1 MLESIPFDSLMP
13 FLIVCPLVFL
23 AGAVDAIA
31 GGGGLI
37 ALPAY
42 LMAGVPVHASL
53 GTSKLSS
60 CMGTT
65 LATYRFAKQGFI
77 KARRAI
83 PCIIAAI
90 IGSSIGANI
99 ALLISDD
106 VLRIIMVIVIPL
118 TALYLIRSHAMEITT
133 ESPHTGKNIAL
144 CTAIALAIGVYDGF
158 YGPGTGTFL
167 MLAFSGI
174 AHLHIHD
181 AAGTTKAVNLAT
193 NLAALAIFLING
205 QVWLLLGI
213 VAGLFNMAGAWVG
226 VKLFTNKGTRIV
238 KPIMLVVLA
247 IFLIKTIAE
256 IIGAI

>member
-1 MLESIPFDSLMP
+1 MLESIPFESILP
-13 FLIVCPLVFL
+13 FLIACPLVFI

-42 LMAGVPVHASL
+42 FMAGLPVHTAL

-65 LATYRFAKQGFI
+65 LATYRFAKQGYI
-77 KARRAI
+77 KAKRAL
-83 PCIIAAI
+83 PCVIAAI
-90 IGSSIGANI
+90 IGAWIGANI

-106 VLRIIMVIVIPL
+106 ILRIVMMIIIPL
-118 TALYLIRSHAMEITT
+118 TALYLLRSHAMEITT
-133 ESPHTGKNIAL
+133 QSPTSLNNIVL
-144 CTAIALAIGVYDGF
+144 CAAIALSLGAYDGF

-174 AHLHIHD
+174 AHLHLHD

-193 NLAALAIFLING
+193 NLSALAVFLISG

-213 VAGLFNMAGAWVG
+213 VAGLFNMAGAWIG
-226 VKLFTNKGTRIV
+226 VKLFTNKGTRVV
-238 KPIMLVVLA
+238 KPLMLTVLA
-247 IFLIKTIAE
+247 IFLIKTIVE
-256 IIGAI
+256 VFGG